1 MGRKTRRQMAGGK
14 QEDAWR
20 REAEEELRELEQELR
35 RERWRNGLP
44 DLPPA
49 PIDEEDPEPEDDPET
64 DDD

>member
-1 MGRKTRRQMAGGK
+1 MAGGK

-44 DLPPA
+44 DLPPV
-49 PIDEEDPEPEDDPET
+49 PTDEEDPEPEDA
-64 DDD
+64 

>member
-1 MGRKTRRQMAGGK
+1 MAGGK

-44 DLPPA
+44 DLPA
-49 PIDEEDPEPEDDPET
+49 VDNDSDEPEDA
-64 DDD
+64 